1 MFTILSQTIMMESV
15 LVPNDKVSNYV
26 KNIFLLENDCAD
38 DKEVSLPFFAD
49 GYPGIMFHISK
60 EGVFLQPANKKLASI
75 FLYGQTIHP
84 IELSIKGSYRLI
96 IFQLFPFAAKMLL
109 GVDPKELNDDCFD
122 LNLLDQDIKLLLEQ
136 LNTAKKADKQIEIIS
151 SFIERLIDLS
161 NDNIDSTIQS
171 AINIIISHKGKITI
185 KDLREKLHI
194 TERTFERL
202 FVNQVGVNPQ
212 QFTKII
218 QFQNSLEQLSREDYS
233 LLTDIVFEN
242 GFTDQSHFIRTFKKY
257 TGKTPTEFQKTP

>member
-1 MFTILSQTIMMESV
+1 MEERI
-15 LVPNDKVSNYV
+15 LVPDDKVSNYV
-26 KNIFLLENDCAD
+26 KSIFLLERNCAD
-38 DKEVSLPFFAD
+38 NDSVSLPFFAD
-49 GYPGIMFHISK
+49 GYPGIVFQISK
-60 EGVFLQPANKKLASI
+60 QGVFLHPGNKKLSSI
-75 FLYGQTIHP
+75 FLYGQTILP

-122 LNLLDQDIKLLLEQ
+122 LNLLPDQNIKLLLEQ
-136 LNTAKKADKQIEIIS
+136 INNAKKAVKQIEIIS
-151 SFIERLIDLS
+151 LFIEKLIDLS
-161 NDNIDSTIQS
+161 TNNIDSTIQL
-171 AINIIISHKGKITI
+171 AINVIIDHKGRITI
-185 KDLREKLHI
+185 KDLREKLHV

-202 FVNQVGVNPQ
+202 FMNQIGVNPK

-218 QFQNSLEQLSREDYS
+218 QFQNSLTQLSKEDYS

-257 TGKTPTEFQKTP
+257 TGKTPTEFQKMS

>member
-1 MFTILSQTIMMESV
+1 MKETV

-26 KNIFLLENDCAD
+26 KSIFLLESDCTD
-38 DKEVSLPFFAD
+38 DKEVLLPFFAD
-49 GYPGIMFHISK
+49 GYPGIMYHISK
-60 EGVFLQPANKKLASI
+60 DGIFLHPGNKKLSSI

-84 IELSIKGSYRLI
+84 IELSIKGSYSLI

-122 LNLLDQDIKLLLEQ
+122 LNLLPDQNIKLLLEQ
-136 LNTAKKADKQIEIIS
+136 LNHAEKKDTQVEIIS
-151 SFIERLIDLS
+151 LFIERLIDLS
-161 NDNIDSTIQS
+161 TTNIDSTIQS
-171 AINIIISHKGKITI
+171 AIDLIITHKGKITI
-185 KDLREKLHI
+185 KELREKLHI

-202 FVNQVGVNPQ
+202 FMNQIGVNPK

-218 QFQNSLEQLSREDYS
+218 QFQNSLDQLSKEDYS

-257 TGKTPTEFQKTP
+257 TGKTPTKFQKMP